1 MKSLSTPNPFR
12 TLLATLSDNTW
23 QTVTLDY
30 LNSVAKLVNEP
41 RMVVG
46 TYGHAFSVLEF
57 LAAAGAIELEPSDT
71 AGVHKIRKKVYGN
84 ETSES

>member
-12 TLLATLSDNTW
+12 TLLTTLSDNTW

-46 TYGHAFSVLEF
+46 TYGDVFKVLEF
-57 LAAAGAIELEPSDT
+57 LAAAGAIELEPTDN

-84 ETSES
+84 ETGES

>member
-1 MKSLSTPNPFR
+1 MKSLSTPNPFK
-12 TLLATLSDNTW
+12 TLLATLSDSEW

-30 LNSVAKLVNEP
+30 LNHLSKLVNEP

-46 TYGHAFSVLEF
+46 TYGDAFSVLEF
-57 LAAAGAIELEPSDT
+57 LAAAGAIELEPTDT
-71 AGVHKIRKKVYGN
+71 AGVHKIRKKAYGN